1 MADDS
6 DGETPAAPAPKQPA
20 TTRRRTPRKTSAEGN
35 ARPRRKTAAAAS
47 DAAAP
52 AEKRKPAKPRATTR
66 SAPAKRT
73 ATAKTARKP
82 AKRSPKKADT
92 KADAD
97 AGNGRNW
104 GTTAA
109 VVGGIAA
116 VGAAA
121 TAALLSLR
129 GSTPRPAIR
138 KPKSGHSPTGE
149 DASASVTGAIA
160 DQNAIPDE
168 R

>member
-6 DGETPAAPAPKQPA
+6 DGNTPPAPAPKQPA
-20 TTRRRTPRKTSAEGN
+20 TTRRRTPRKTSTEGTS
-35 ARPRRKTAAAAS
+35 RPRRKTAAATTEAG
-47 DAAAP
+47 AP

-66 SAPAKRT
+66 SAPAKS
-73 ATAKTARKP
+73 ARKP
-82 AKRSPKKADT
+82 AKRAPKKSGV
-92 KADAD
+92 KADAGTGSD
-97 AGNGRNW
+97 RNW

-138 KPKSGHSPTGE
+138 KAKSGHSPTGE

-168 R
+168 S